1 MVTYQASK
9 LNLSS
14 SHSSKEVFVAS
25 LLYEPFSQSLALMHS
40 DSSILLFPAFSPF
53 SPSSDSPNTK
63 TLIPP
68 SCSSSCFLRLQS
80 NPNSTEGRTVFI
92 VASPHNGGSRV
103 LLRLWVLQKNQV
115 FVKAQ
120 VNCSQSDLKL
130 DNSKLGLVVDLTH
143 GISVK
148 LVGSVNFF
156 ALHSVSAKKIW
167 VFGAKVVDDESV
179 KLMKCAVIDCCLPI
193 SSITISLGFLILGE
207 DNGVRVFPLRTL
219 VKGRVKKPRD
229 SGRRR
234 EENCE
239 NGLDSDAF
247 SKVQGMNI
255 PNGPIRY
262 VNGSNDS
269 CSSTVV
275 SSKSVVGW
283 HGVKSIALKGT
294 IEIASNDFTGKI
306 AENSFSV
313 KHRILKLKQDSGLG
327 GSFFVN
333 FKGVEMQSQILISVI
348 KAVSVQALSHKRLLI
363 LDSVGD
369 LHLLSMYGTSPGSE
383 TTGQMRRLGHAM
395 KVQMLFVL
403 PDFST
408 RMHNFW
414 ISDGLH
420 TIHMMSISELGI
432 HVNDTDEH
440 EIGEKLMQISAVEAI
455 FSSERIQNVIPLSG
469 KAILVLGQDGH
480 CWLLLFDYFGAVCL
494 KYWAQVVLVSSCRY
508 GLMNTEL
515 ERRCNHLVLL
525 QASVYNITGECDQ

>member
-53 SPSSDSPNTK
+53 SSSPDSPNTK

-120 VNCSQSDLKL
+120 VNCSRSDLKL
-130 DNSKLGLVVDLTH
+130 DNSKLGLVVDLSH
-143 GISVK
+143 GFSVK
-148 LVGSVNFF
+148 LVGSGNYF

-167 VFGAKVVDDESV
+167 VFGAKVVDDDESV

-193 SSITISLGFLILGE
+193 SSITISLGFFILGE
-207 DNGVRVFPLRTL
+207 DNGVRVFPLRQL
-219 VKGRVKKPRD
+219 VKGRVKNPRD

-247 SKVQGMNI
+247 SKVQGMNL

-262 VNGSNDS
+262 VNGGNELY
-269 CSSTVV
+269 SSTVV
-275 SSKSVVGW
+275 SSKYVIGC
-283 HGVKSIALKGT
+283 HGVKSTALKGT
-294 IEIASNDFTGKI
+294 IDIASNDYIGKI
-306 AENSFSV
+306 VENSFSV

-333 FKGVEMQSQILISVI
+333 FKGVEMQSQMLSTVL
-348 KAVSVQALSHKRLLI
+348 KAVSVQALLHKRFLV
-363 LDSVGD
+363 LDSIGD
-369 LHLLSMYGTSPGSE
+369 LHLLSTYSTSPASE

-395 KVQMLFVL
+395 KIQMLFVL
-403 PDFST
+403 PDIST
-408 RMHNFW
+408 RMHNYW

-420 TIHMMSISELGI
+420 TIHMMSISEMGI
-432 HVNDTDEH
+432 HVKDTDKH
-440 EIGEKLMQISAVEAI
+440 ESREKLMQISAVEAI
-455 FSSERIQNVIPLSG
+455 FSSERIQKVIPLSG
-469 KAILVLGQDGH
+469 KAILVLGQVGH
-480 CWLLLFDYFGAVCL
+480 CWLVLFDYYGAVCL
-494 KYWAQVVLVSSCRY
+494 S
-508 GLMNTEL
+508 TEL
-515 ERRCNHLVLL
+515 RLRCYHLVLL
-525 QASVYNITGECDQ
+525 QASVYNITGECD

>member
-25 LLYEPFSQSLALMHS
+25 LLYEPFPQSLAFMHS
-40 DSSILLFPAFSPF
+40 DSSILLLPAFSPF
-53 SPSSDSPNTK
+53 SSSSDSPNTE

-92 VASPHNGGSRV
+92 AASPHSGGSRV

-130 DNSKLGLVVDLTH
+130 DNSKLELVVDLSH
-143 GISVK
+143 GFSVK
-148 LVGSVNFF
+148 LVGSVNFS
-156 ALHSVSAKKIW
+156 ALLSVSAKKIW
-167 VFGAKVVDDESV
+167 VFGAKVVDDDESV

-193 SSITISLGFLILGE
+193 SSITTSLGFLILGE
-207 DNGVRVFPLRTL
+207 DNGVRVFPLRPL
-219 VKGRVKKPRD
+219 VKGRLKKPID

-247 SKVQGMNI
+247 SKVQGMNL

-262 VNGSNDS
+262 VNGSNELY
-269 CSSTVV
+269 SSTVV
-275 SSKSVVGW
+275 SSKYAIGC
-283 HGVKSIALKGT
+283 HGVKSTALKGT
-294 IEIASNDFTGKI
+294 IDVASNYYTGKV
-306 AENSFSV
+306 ENSSV

-327 GSFFVN
+327 GSSFVN
-333 FKGVEMQSQILISVI
+333 FKGVEMQSRILSTVL
-348 KAVSVQALSHKRLLI
+348 KAVSVQALLHKRFLV

-395 KVQMLFVL
+395 KIQMLFVL
-403 PDFST
+403 PNIST

-420 TIHMMSISELGI
+420 TMHMMSISEMGI
-432 HVNDTDEH
+432 HVNDTDKH
-440 EIGEKLMQISAVEAI
+440 EIREKLMQISAVEAI
-455 FSSERIQNVIPLSG
+455 FSSERIQQVIPLSG
-469 KAILVLGQDGH
+469 KARLVLGQ
-480 CWLLLFDYFGAVCL
+480 
-494 KYWAQVVLVSSCRY
+494 AQVVFVSSCRY

-515 ERRCNHLVLL
+515 KSVLCNFLV
-525 QASVYNITGECDQ
+525 